1 MKTMPKTFTAI
12 ADVTAAEKESRTISG
27 TITAFGVEGNGL
39 VLEEGSLS
47 TRTPLSRVKML
58 IDHDQAQP
66 VGFMTAL
73 DMPTA
78 SFHIADGEAGDKAIA
93 DAKAGVRD
101 GLSIG
106 AKILEAEFDEDREV
120 VVVKSAEVFEVSLC
134 AIPAYADAQVTDI
147 AAAFQPAKET
157 IMANVTPSTAPATPA
172 DEVET
177 TTTEV
182 SAAVTPGQ
190 AGQAAAPT
198 SAIPRPKS
206 LAMVIDNV
214 AAAVQAGNHAEVRA
228 ALADV
233 VPASDAGK
241 GFIRDDWRGE
251 LWTADKVDRPLI
263 DALTKRPLGTGA
275 KIKGWRWVDKPKVD
289 TYAGN
294 KTEIP
299 TNEVSTEPAEADV
312 ERSAGGWDI
321 DRIFLDLGEP
331 GFLNAFWTA
340 AVADYK
346 RDTEAKTLAKVKAG
360 AGVTTLTSSTLL
372 SGLGEIGAKFAA
384 LGASLDALFIAPDLF
399 EEYASMTQAEVPFWL
414 ANAAGVS
421 LKNGTASV
429 ADLNVRT
436 LPGLAAG
443 EILAIDRRAAEFYEK
458 NPPIQVQAVDLPRG
472 GVDLGLF
479 GYHGTLITDKRAI
492 IAAPLA
498 TAGA

>member
-1 MKTMPKTFTAI
+1 
-12 ADVTAAEKESRTISG
+12 
-27 TITAFGVEGNGL
+27 
-39 VLEEGSLS
+39 
-47 TRTPLSRVKML
+47 
-58 IDHDQAQP
+58 
-66 VGFMTAL
+66 
-73 DMPTA
+73 
-78 SFHIADGEAGDKAIA
+78 
-93 DAKAGVRD
+93 
-101 GLSIG
+101 
-106 AKILEAEFDEDREV
+106 
-120 VVVKSAEVFEVSLC
+120 
-134 AIPAYADAQVTDI
+134 
-147 AAAFQPAKET
+147 
-157 IMANVTPSTAPATPA
+157 MANITPSPAPATPA
-172 DEVET
+172 DEVDT

-182 SAAVTPGQ
+182 SAAVTPGHPS
-190 AGQAAAPT
+190 QAAAPT

-263 DALTKRPLGTGA
+263 DTLTKRPLSTGS
-275 KIKGWRWVDKPKVD
+275 KIKGWRWVEKPKVD

-384 LGASLDALFIAPDLF
+384 LGASLDAIFIAPDLF

-421 LKNGTASV
+421 LKNSTASV

-492 IAAPLA
+492 ISAPLA